1 MEAALP
7 SLYTT
12 VQNLTLGLL
21 TDYFEEWVDQRAWFK
36 WWGKKDV
43 FTCTQEITPEIISDL
58 ELCVCVCVHAFFY
71 LRPYLIQISSKRSWK
86 DYGLGDLKHN
96 MAVCYKNLK

>member
-43 FTCTQEITPEIISDL
+43 FTCNTMKMVRFYNSPHLLDL
-58 ELCVCVCVHAFFY
+58 VKAHKKSH
-71 LRPYLIQISSKRSWK
+71 LRK
-86 DYGLGDLKHN
+86 
-96 MAVCYKNLK
+96 